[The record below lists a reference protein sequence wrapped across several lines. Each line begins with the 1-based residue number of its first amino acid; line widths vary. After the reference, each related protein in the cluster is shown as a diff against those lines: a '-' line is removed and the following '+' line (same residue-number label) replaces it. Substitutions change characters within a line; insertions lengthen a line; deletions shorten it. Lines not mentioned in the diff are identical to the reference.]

1 MWLRRTKSFDQGK
14 NQYRLLFDSHPQ
26 PMWVYDLETLR
37 FLAVNEAAVS
47 HYGYSREEFLRM
59 SIKSIRPEEDWQ
71 RLEDNL
77 KQSESGLQHSGMWR
91 HRVKDGRIISVEI
104 SSNNIDFGGRDA
116 RLVIA
121 RDVTEQRLL
130 QHKIEES
137 NERFRAVAQVTTD
150 VIWDWSHKDDR
161 TWYSEGL
168 EKVFGHSAEM
178 GDLGSGFWL
187 DHIHPED
194 RDRVIQST
202 NDAIAAKK
210 PIWEDQYRFLRKD
223 GSIAHVEDSAYL
235 IFDADGA
242 VVRLV
247 GGMTDISERRAAE
260 AKLSQQAALLDKA
273 QDAIIVRD
281 MAQRVLYWNQSAE
294 RIYGWMSMEAVGRS
308 LVEILSADPEILKE
322 PTALT
327 LTQGEWTGTIEHRR
341 RDGARLVIEARWTLV
356 RDEQG
361 QPSSILAIETDITKN
376 AALEEQLL
384 QSQRLEAI
392 GQLTGGIAHDFNN
405 LLTVIL
411 GNSELLVEKLP
422 DGDPLRILAEMSKTA
437 AERGAE
443 LTRRL
448 LAFARRQPLQPK
460 VVQVNALLAEMNGLV
475 RRTLTA
481 DISVGLV
488 PADGAGDALVDPSQL
503 EAAVLNLCINARDA
517 MPGGGRLTIETANVS
532 LDEEYAEGN
541 VEVAAGEYVMIAV
554 SDTGVGI
561 APEVVSRVFE
571 PFFTTKDVGK
581 GTGLG
586 LSMVY
591 GFAKQSG
598 GHVKIYSEV
607 GRGTSVK
614 LYLPR
619 LLTKTEQLAA
629 EEPLSAEPGR
639 AERILLV
646 EDEELVRFHAGGQL
660 TALGYEVVAVV
671 DGHEALDIIRDGGNF
686 DLLFTDIVMPGG
698 ISGKQ
703 LADAA
708 RQLRPGLPVLFTSG
722 YAENAI
728 AHQGQL
734 EPGVSLLS
742 KPYTRA
748 DLARKVRAALRDPV
762 APGPTGELA

>member
-1 MWLRRTKSFDQGK
+1 MWLKRTKTFDRGED
-14 NQYRLLFDSHPQ
+14 QYRLLFDSHPQ

-47 HYGYSREEFLRM
+47 HYGYSREEFRRM
-59 SIKSIRPEEDWQ
+59 SIKSIRPAEDWQ

-77 KQSESGLQHSGMWR
+77 NQSESGLQHSGVWR
-91 HRVKDGRIISVEI
+91 HRLKDGRIVSVEI

-116 RLVIA
+116 RLVIV

-137 NERFRAVAQVTTD
+137 EERFRAVAQVTTD
-150 VIWDWSHKDDR
+150 VIWDWSHQDDR

-168 EKVFGHSAEM
+168 ERVFGHSAEM
-178 GDLGSGFWL
+178 GNQGSGFWL

-194 RDRVIQST
+194 RDRVIRST
-202 NDAIAAKK
+202 NDAIAARK

-294 RIYGWMSMEAVGRS
+294 RIYGWTSIEAVGQS
-308 LVEILSADPEILKE
+308 LVEILSADPAMLKE

-448 LAFARRQPLQPK
+448 LAFARRQPLQPT

-481 DISVGLV
+481 DISVELV
-488 PADGAGDALVDPSQL
+488 PADSVGDALVDPSQL

-541 VEVAAGEYVMIAV
+541 VEVAAGKYVMVAV

-561 APEVVSRVFE
+561 APEIVSRVFE

-619 LLTKTEQLAA
+619 LTAKTDQLAA
-629 EEPLSAEPGR
+629 EKPASAERGK

-660 TALGYEVVAVV
+660 IALGYDVVAVV
-671 DGHEALDIIRDGGNF
+671 DGHEALDVIRDGGKF

-698 ISGKQ
+698 INGKQ

-742 KPYTRA
+742 KPYNRA
-748 DLARKVRAALRDPV
+748 DLALKVRAALRDCV
-762 APGPTGELA
+762 ASKPTGELA